1 MDRNKIVKMVVI
13 LAAIVVI
20 ATSLSRV
27 IRKGSMSIR
36 EYASLQGDSQTS
48 DPAKYTPA
56 ATGVPEETAS
66 PDRSAQPSPKP
77 AASPSTPAPADDASS
92 PGASVPEDKSPS
104 SKPSA
109 PEDETPSP
117 GPSAPPTATP
127 APAQL
132 TGASLNGTSQL
143 QQRVLLEEGFYY
155 EPLSDNLRRYI
166 TGVSYPAS
174 VAEGDLEEPEISLE
188 DLRYLHILHY
198 NFEGLPTEGEL
209 ICNVYIAQDLA
220 EIFYELYCSE
230 YQLEKVLLIDE
241 YDGDDNAS
249 MEDNNTS
256 CFNYRPVEGSTRLS
270 KHALGLAVDINP
282 LYNPYIT
289 YEEDGSEKAAPAS
302 AAAYADRSLSF
313 PYKIDEEDLC
323 YKLFTQHGF
332 TWGGHW
338 NNVKDYQHF
347 QKTR

>member
-27 IRKGSMSIR
+27 IRKDSMSIR

-127 APAQL
+127 RPRPA
-132 TGASLNGTSQL
+132 
-143 QQRVLLEEGFYY
+143 
-155 EPLSDNLRRYI
+155 DRRLPEWYLPAAAARI
-166 TGVSYPAS
+166 TG
-174 VAEGDLEEPEISLE
+174 GG
-188 DLRYLHILHY
+188 IL
-198 NFEGLPTEGEL
+198 L
-209 ICNVYIAQDLA
+209 
-220 EIFYELYCSE
+220 
-230 YQLEKVLLIDE
+230 
-241 YDGDDNAS
+241 
-249 MEDNNTS
+249 
-256 CFNYRPVEGSTRLS
+256 
-270 KHALGLAVDINP
+270 
-282 LYNPYIT
+282 
-289 YEEDGSEKAAPAS
+289 
-302 AAAYADRSLSF
+302 
-313 PYKIDEEDLC
+313 
-323 YKLFTQHGF
+323 
-332 TWGGHW
+332 
-338 NNVKDYQHF
+338 
-347 QKTR
+347 